1 VAAEVFEV
9 ENCVDAG
16 EADGLR
22 GRPGFRRVEWVD
34 QGRDV
39 GPMVRVQ
46 RGEAR
51 DTDVSIE
58 PRNTTCQA
66 HRLATPVPPT
76 PHATNNPDPL
86 QSPSTDLSRYQL
98 CIIIRR

>member
-1 VAAEVFEV
+1 MAAEVFEV

-51 DTDVSIE
+51 DTDVS
-58 PRNTTCQA
+58 T
-66 HRLATPVPPT
+66 
-76 PHATNNPDPL
+76 
-86 QSPSTDLSRYQL
+86 
-98 CIIIRR
+98 